1 MKFRRPLLACFPLLL
16 VAFLASL
23 LPVSAQRLSSLG
35 EAPDW
40 TSLGAYQETMSREEF
55 ERLLRTLY
63 APGGGWEP
71 FIRLREHEALLV
83 TDSNR
88 ASAPFVL
95 RFART
100 KAMPKPPR
108 YWRPAAVRQPAP
120 TGRPLAGVRIALDPG
135 HLGGRW
141 ARMEERWFQIE
152 GASPVMEGEL
162 TLQVAELL
170 APKLKA
176 LGAEVLWVR
185 RTTDPTTPDRPDDL
199 RERARAALQE
209 RGIAAPPENYSSP
222 ADPEREKSVAW
233 EAERFFYRL
242 GEIRARGHKVND
254 QLQPDLTVCLHFNA
268 EEWGEP
274 TKPTLLDRQHLHMLI
289 NGNYWPSELRSDDV
303 RFEMLQRLL
312 QRVHEE
318 EIPLG
323 VSVGAALQ
331 RATDLP
337 PYAYP
342 NDRARR
348 IQPASLVWARNLL
361 ANRLYRS
368 PVVYC
373 EPYVM
378 NSVEGHAR
386 IQAGDYE
393 GLREVAGEMRPSIF
407 REYAQAVADGIAWH
421 YRSRPTAR

>member
-1 MKFRRPLLACFPLLL
+1 MKSCRPLLASLLL
-16 VAFLASL
+16 FALGPSL
-23 LPVSAQRLSSLG
+23 LPAQRLSGLG
-35 EAPDW
+35 ERPDW
-40 TSLGAYQETMSREEF
+40 TSLKAFQETMSRDEF

-83 TDSNR
+83 TDSNT
-88 ASAPFVL
+88 SAPPFVL

-100 KAMPKPPR
+100 KALPAPPR
-108 YWRPAAVRQPAP
+108 YWKPAVAQPAAA
-120 TGRPLAGVRIALDPG
+120 RPLAGVRIALDPG
-135 HLGGRW
+135 HLGGAW
-141 ARMEERWFQIE
+141 ARMEERWFQLE
-152 GASPVMEGEL
+152 GGTPVMEGEL
-162 TLQVAELL
+162 TLKVAELL
-170 APKLKA
+170 APKLEA

-185 RTTDPTTPDRPDDL
+185 RSSEPATTERPDDL
-199 RERARAALQE
+199 RDRARAALKE
-209 RGIAAPPENYSSP
+209 RGIAAPPENYTSP

-242 GEIRARGHKVND
+242 GEIRARGRKVNED
-254 QLQPDLTVCLHFNA
+254 LKPDLTLCLHFNA
-268 EEWGEP
+268 EEWGDP
-274 TKPTLLDRQHLHMLI
+274 AKPKLIDHQHLHMLI
-289 NGNYWPSELRSDDV
+289 NGNYWPTELRYDDV
-303 RFEMLQRLL
+303 RFELLQRLL

-323 VSVGAALQ
+323 ESVGAALQ
-331 RATDLP
+331 RATDLD
-337 PYAYP
+337 PYVYP

-348 IQPASLVWARNLL
+348 VRPASLVWARNLL

-378 NSVEGHAR
+378 NSLEGHAR

-393 GLREVAGEMRPSIF
+393 GLREVAGQPRPSIF
-407 REYAQAVADGIAWH
+407 REYAQAVADGLAWH
-421 YRSRPTAR
+421 YRNRSSAR